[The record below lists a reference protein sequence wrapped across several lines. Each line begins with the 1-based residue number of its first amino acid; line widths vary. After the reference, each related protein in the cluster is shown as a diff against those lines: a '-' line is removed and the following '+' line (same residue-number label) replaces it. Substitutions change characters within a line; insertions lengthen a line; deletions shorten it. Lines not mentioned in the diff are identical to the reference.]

1 MNANFLSFVI
11 IIKEND
17 TFAKS
22 VTTQQ
27 RWEVL
32 VIHCHSD
39 TASDP
44 AATAETVADPVTPC
58 SNSSLHPCIS

>member
-11 IIKEND
+11 IIKEKN

-27 RWEVL
+27 TWEVL
-32 VIHCHSD
+32 VTRCHSD

-44 AATAETVADPVTPC
+44 AAVTETVADSVTPW
-58 SNSSLHPCIS
+58 

>member
-11 IIKEND
+11 IIKEKN

-32 VIHCHSD
+32 VTHCHSD

-44 AATAETVADPVTPC
+44 AAVTETVADSVTPW
-58 SNSSLHPCIS
+58 